1 MERCRVLVIEDDD
14 ALKDLLTDVLDGE
27 GYAVTAA
34 DAALGAPV
42 LVRDLRPH
50 TIVLDVGLPYRSGA
64 SLLAELKADPRT
76 APIPVVVVTGLP
88 EAVTAGRL
96 APANAVI
103 AKPFE
108 LHVLLDAVRAA
119 CITATVPAPAHG

>member
-1 MERCRVLVIEDDD
+1 MSSVLE
-14 ALKDLLTDVLDGE
+14 GE
-27 GYAVTAA
+27 GYAVTAI
-34 DAALGAPV
+34 DAALGAAA
-42 LVRDLRPH
+42 LIRHLRPH
-50 TIVLDVGLPYRSGA
+50 AIVLDVGLPYRSGASLLAESGA

-119 CITATVPAPAHG
+119 CIMATVPEPAHG